1 MAIKENTMADG
12 QYIYQRE
19 NPHKD
24 QITKGLISGIGGALE
39 NLTQSKLKEIERQRT
54 AQGLQKSGFSQ
65 EEAEGLSNL
74 APELQKTVI
83 GVKGIKS
90 KEEAKAQHLAEK
102 ESQKFVTDIA
112 KEYKGSQESNKR
124 LDRMTQLIEKG
135 SLPFSSTYR
144 LFKSLSETEI
154 GKNIPI
160 IGSLAALTVNPVLQG
175 IGGLGGAIQRNITA
189 RDSEEF
195 EKLQADFIKLAK
207 DFFPGRVSDADLKA
221 FVQTLPTLSQSDSG
235 KLRIIENM
243 KNFNKA
249 AELRYNT
256 AKALIKANGGK
267 RPKDL
272 ELLVEEYAGPELD
285 NLASGLKLSPTR
297 ALIPGSGI

>member
-1 MAIKENTMADG
+1 MAIQTLDTRKPLSPG
-12 QYIYQRE
+12 Q
-19 NPHKD
+19 
-24 QITKGLISGIGGALE
+24 QISKGLVSGLGGYLE
-39 NLTQSKLKEIERQRT
+39 KLSESKVKEIERQRF
-54 AQGLQKSGFSQ
+54 AQGLQGLGF
-65 EEAEGLSNL
+65 EAKEAQGLSQL
-74 APELQKTVI
+74 PPELQKSLI
-83 GVKGIKS
+83 AAKGVKS
-90 KEEAKAQHLAEK
+90 KEEAKAEHAAEK
-102 ESQKFVTDIA
+102 ESQKFITDVA
-112 KEYKGSQESNKR
+112 KEYKGAQESNKR

-144 LFKSLSETEI
+144 LFKNLSETEI

-175 IGGLGGAIQRNITA
+175 IGGLGGAVQRNITA

-221 FVQTLPTLSQSDSG
+221 FVQTLPTLAQSDSG

-249 AELRYNT
+249 AELRYNI
-256 AKALIKANGGK
+256 AKAIIRANGGK
-267 RPKDL
+267 RPKNL
-272 ELLVEEYAGPELD
+272 ELLVEEYAGPELE
-285 NLASGLKLSPTR
+285 NLASGLKMSPTR